1 MTSPVSK
8 PYFPIPPQSYDQ
20 RYFNEIIRAF
30 SVYIAQQANPGVGV
44 FETINLLN
52 TPVYAD
58 NATAKAGGLADGDV
72 YRTSTGDLKVVYT

>member
-1 MTSPVSK
+1 MTSPVSR
-8 PYFPIPPQSYDQ
+8 PYFPIPPQSY
-20 RYFNEIIRAF
+20 
-30 SVYIAQQANPGVGV
+30 YIAQQSNPGVGV